1 MSAFLTAM
9 AWAISMS
16 WWFVALLILG
26 GYAWVVHTW
35 IQRWKQISE
44 QSWSTVD
51 AKRLGLTVIIPC
63 RNEAENLPHLLED
76 LHRQNLNIEILV
88 VDDGSEDGTAEV
100 AAAAGVTVLSSP
112 NPGKK
117 SALLAGIQQTKTE
130 WVATLDADVRI
141 GESWAKTMVT
151 AAVQQEATAVI
162 GSVALSPHLDAWDR
176 FQALEYGAM
185 MVWIGGGVHA
195 KGLAMGSGANL
206 LFKREDYPTDS
217 LTLSLASG
225 DDTFALEAI
234 RKNEGRLVWQGDVRA
249 RAITS
254 GATSWA
260 ALWTQRGRWA
270 SKTPHLKDEE
280 TIVIAVLV
288 GAVQCTLVVWSLL
301 AALALTMPIGLAMLS
316 LWILKMAIDYRLL
329 RLVASAFEIQ
339 VKKQDFFEF
348 APRYVVLVLGAWMQI
363 LRQKVVWKG
372 RRI

>member
-1 MSAFLTAM
+1 MSAFFTAM

-176 FQALEYGAM
+176 FQALEYGAH
-185 MVWIGGGVHA
+185 GVE
-195 KGLAMGSGANL
+195 
-206 LFKREDYPTDS
+206 R
-217 LTLSLASG
+217 
-225 DDTFALEAI
+225 
-234 RKNEGRLVWQGDVRA
+234 
-249 RAITS
+249 
-254 GATSWA
+254 
-260 ALWTQRGRWA
+260 
-270 SKTPHLKDEE
+270 
-280 TIVIAVLV
+280 
-288 GAVQCTLVVWSLL
+288 
-301 AALALTMPIGLAMLS
+301 
-316 LWILKMAIDYRLL
+316 
-329 RLVASAFEIQ
+329 
-339 VKKQDFFEF
+339 
-348 APRYVVLVLGAWMQI
+348 
-363 LRQKVVWKG
+363 
-372 RRI
+372 